1 MELHRI
7 QRRKIEVPI
16 VPLIDILTI
25 LLIFFIVTTTFKEPK
40 PVLEVEVPVAS
51 GEAVTQSVETRSVLS
66 ISATGDITLDA
77 VRVLP
82 GELENYLS
90 AFRSVN
96 PGRKIEL
103 RVDQR
108 ANFGEMVKLWDTLRT
123 AGFDVADVPHR
134 VRVE

>member
-1 MELHRI
+1 MQLHRI
-7 QRRKIEVPI
+7 QRKKIEVPI

-40 PVLEVEVPVAS
+40 PLLEVEVPIAS
-51 GEAVTQSVETRSVLS
+51 GESVTQSSETRSVLS
-66 ISATGDITLDA
+66 IAANGDISLDA

-82 GELENYLS
+82 GELERYLI
-90 AFRSVN
+90 AFRDVN

-103 RVDQR
+103 RVDQK
-108 ANFGEMVKLWDTLRT
+108 ANFGEMVELWETLK
-123 AGFDVADVPHR
+123 ASGFDIGDVPHR